1 MRVSGGNV
9 QLFLGWLLIIFPGL
23 LYVGQIIS
31 SVNFPYAQKLGLQ
44 ENPTETDP
52 LLQRAEKYTAYW
64 DLVTLVW
71 LPLSGILMVLNN
83 SAWPL
88 FALFGGAIY
97 LDTAGREAAKI
108 LSFKHEGIR
117 IGASKQRR
125 LFFSTYIIMASLA
138 IIVVTYSVGKI

>member
-1 MRVSGGNV
+1 M
-9 QLFLGWLLIIFPGL
+9 QLLLGWLLIIFPGL

-31 SVNFPYAQKLGLQ
+31 SVNFSLAQKLGLQ
-44 ENPTETDP
+44 ENPDETDL

-64 DLVTLVW
+64 DLITLVW
-71 LPLSGILMVLNN
+71 LPISGILMVMNN
-83 SAWPL
+83 SLWPL

-117 IGASKQRR
+117 IGSLRQSRI
-125 LFFSTYIIMASLA
+125 FFSIYIIMAVLA
-138 IIVVTYSVGKI
+138 IIVVVYSIMEIYNYY